1 MEIIDGVID
10 GYDESGTMYITA
22 RYDNT
27 GRFVKRQYGDV
38 RILLQDGRRISNEQR
53 KKAYALIKE
62 IADFMGEFPEPAKK
76 LLKVKFKTEVL
87 KGVYDE
93 LFSLADCDMTL
104 ASEFIDYL
112 IDFVLT
118 WDVPTKQPL
127 VELCDDTRKYVYAC
141 LAHKK
146 CAVCGQKADLHHI
159 DRVGMGRD
167 RHDICHEGMEAMSL
181 CRVHHDEIHSAGDA
195 AFLDKYHLPGGVKL
209 DAALCRKWKLKR
221 EAGG

>member
-1 MEIIDGVID
+1 MEIIDGIIES
-10 GYDESGTMYITA
+10 YDERGNMYITA
-22 RYDNT
+22 SYDNT
-27 GRFVKRQYGDV
+27 ERFVKRKYGDV
-38 RILLQDGRRISNEQR
+38 RILLQDDRRISNEQR
-53 KKAYALIKE
+53 KKAHALIRE
-62 IADFMGEFPEPAKK
+62 IADFMGEMPEPAKK

-93 LFSLADCDMTL
+93 LFSLSDCDMTL

-112 IDFVLT
+112 IDLVLT

-127 VELCDDTRKYVYAC
+127 VELCDDARKYVYAC

-167 RHDICHEGMEAMSL
+167 RHDICHEGMEAISL
-181 CRVHHDEIHSAGDA
+181 CRAHHNEIHDTGDA

-209 DAALCRKWKLKR
+209 DETLCRKWKLKR
-221 EAGG
+221 EAAG